1 MVRDRLAL
9 CLPQNM
15 PPVSVQ
21 DRWFAEPLRL
31 LSLPASTFMNNRGGY
46 PVLSKAHQALIFR
59 YLRLRFPPWILLE
72 GVGSI
77 QGLDDGSS
85 SHPSVDA
92 LNSNPTAEGVL
103 SSDASESP
111 TPAEAEAFDTTG
123 MKHRSRDLTPHLSY
137 IRHLQRSQPPRA
149 VIERFGSGYQEY
161 LQAPLQ
167 PLTDNLESLTYEVFE
182 KDPVKYEWYERAI
195 TAALRGWVKRDRP
208 GSGFESRIV
217 VAVVGAGRGPLVT
230 RALRASAA
238 AEVEIELWAVEKN
251 PNAYVVLQHHNK
263 DHWKGN
269 VHVVLSDMRSW
280 KGPNIPG
287 SNEVPIH
294 TTDGETDMPPPRSH
308 SDHHVHAGGHGKVD
322 IIISELLGSFADN
335 ELSPECL
342 DGVQHVLNPTDG
354 VSIPSSYSAH
364 LTPIAAPRL
373 HTDIKCR
380 LENDSNAAETPYVV
394 MLHAFSNLST
404 VMNSS
409 APDPIILKAW
419 EFWHPNSI
427 PGTTGSNRHNQR
439 YTRLRFPCPTRGAC
453 DGLAG
458 YFEATLWGDVEL
470 STRPDE
476 IDRKSP
482 DMTSWFPL
490 FFPLVVSFCNVV
502 TVDGCLGVFTLT
514 IFIDSIIF
522 S

>member
-1 MVRDRLAL
+1 MK
-9 CLPQNM
+9 NK
-15 PPVSVQ
+15 S
-21 DRWFAEPLRL
+21 
-31 LSLPASTFMNNRGGY
+31 GY

-59 YLRLRFPPWILLE
+59 YSRLRFPPWILLE
-72 GVGSI
+72 DVGSI
-77 QGLDDGSS
+77 KDVEDAWSGS
-85 SHPSVDA
+85 PIVDA
-92 LNSNPTAEGVL
+92 LNSNTAAEGVL
-103 SSDASESP
+103 SSDASESSR
-111 TPAEAEAFDTTG
+111 PAEAKAFRTAD
-123 MKHRSRDLTPHLSY
+123 MRHRSRDPTPHLTY

-149 VIERFGSGYQEY
+149 VIERFGAGYQEY

-182 KDPVKYEWYERAI
+182 KDPVKYDWYERAI
-195 TAALRGWVKRDRP
+195 TAALRNWVKRGWP
-208 GSGFESRIV
+208 GSGFESSRIV
-217 VAVVGAGRGPLVT
+217 IAVVGAGRGPLVT

-238 AEVEIELWAVEKN
+238 AKVEIELWAVEKN

-280 KGPNIPG
+280 KGPNIPRPR
-287 SNEVPIH
+287 EVPVQSRASVD
-294 TTDGETDMPPPRSH
+294 TTDGESDMPAAAAAVGDPGHR
-308 SDHHVHAGGHGKVD
+308 VHAGGHGKVD
-322 IIISELLGSFADN
+322 IIVSELLGSFGDN

-342 DGVQHVLNPTDG
+342 DGVQHLLNPTNG

-373 HTDIKCR
+373 HADIKGR
-380 LENDSNAAETPYVV
+380 LENDPNAAETPYVV

-404 VMNSS
+404 AMNSS
-409 APDPIILKAW
+409 APEPIILKAW
-419 EFWHPNSI
+419 EFSHPNRI
-427 PGTTGSNRHNQR
+427 PGATGGNRHNQR
-439 YTRLRFPCPTRGAC
+439 YTRLKFPCPTRGAC

-458 YFEATLWGDVEL
+458 YFEAILWADVEL

-490 FFPLVVSFCNVV
+490 FFPLEVSFCNVL
-502 TVDGCLGVFTLT
+502 TVDAVS
-514 IFIDSIIF
+514 DNSR
-522 S
+522 